1 MKKREARPP
10 FLIGLCFYNSTI
22 IYLYVFFVFI
32 CFNVILMLCV
42 FQVQVGNSPIYR
54 IDQKLGKGG
63 FGQVFVG
70 SRIHHVSE
78 LSGPHAA
85 EVITLN
91 HLFS

>member
-1 MKKREARPP
+1 MYA
-10 FLIGLCFYNSTI
+10 LC
-22 IYLYVFFVFI
+22 LFV
-32 CFNVILMLCV
+32 FNVILMLCV

-85 EVITLN
+85 EVIHNTLTM
-91 HLFS
+91 FFIC